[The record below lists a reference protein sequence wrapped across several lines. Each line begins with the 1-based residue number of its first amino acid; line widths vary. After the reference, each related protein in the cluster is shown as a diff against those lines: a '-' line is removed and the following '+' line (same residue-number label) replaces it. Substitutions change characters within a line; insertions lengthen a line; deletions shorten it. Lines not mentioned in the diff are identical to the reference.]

1 MQPARA
7 DVVHH
12 LIFPASAA
20 TTGVRHGTRSMSM
33 PWWLPF
39 TRGSPKFMVYG

>member
-12 LIFPASAA
+12 LTFPASAA
-20 TTGVRHGTRSMSM
+20 IAGVRHGTFSMSI
-33 PWWLPF
+33 PWWLPC
-39 TRGSPKFMVYG
+39 TRGSPKFMV